1 MELLGKIKLIGD
13 IKTYGDNGFRK
24 RELVLTT
31 EDQYPQHILIE
42 FVQNNCELLDNF
54 SLGQTV
60 RIGINIRGREWE
72 SPDQGTKYFNSIQ
85 GWRIES
91 LDDQVMNSARPQSTV
106 TPLPPVQP
114 SNRTHHTHVRMPP
127 RCTLLARVPQ
137 ALRTGTRAATA
148 ARCSPSHHLRTR

>member
-31 EDQYPQHILIE
+31 EEQYPQHILIE
-42 FVQNNCELLDNF
+42 FIQNNCELLDNY
-54 SLGQTV
+54 SIGQTV

-72 SPDQGTKYFNSIQ
+72 SPDQGIKYFNSIQ

-91 LDDQVMNSARPQSTV
+91 LDDQVMDSGPED
-106 TPLPPVQP
+106 LPIE
-114 SNRTHHTHVRMPP
+114 NDNPP
-127 RCTLLARVPQ
+127 KDDDLTEDDLPF
-137 ALRTGTRAATA
+137 
-148 ARCSPSHHLRTR
+148 

>member
-31 EDQYPQHILIE
+31 EEQYPQHILVE
-42 FVQNNCELLDNF
+42 FIQNNCELLDNY
-54 SLGQTV
+54 SIGQTV

-72 SPDQGTKYFNSIQ
+72 SPDQGIKYFNSIQ

-91 LDDQVMNSARPQSTV
+91 LDDQVMDSPPEDIVIEDTSESKSDDLTEDD
-106 TPLPPVQP
+106 LPF
-114 SNRTHHTHVRMPP
+114 
-127 RCTLLARVPQ
+127 
-137 ALRTGTRAATA
+137 
-148 ARCSPSHHLRTR
+148 

>member
-42 FVQNNCELLDNF
+42 FIQNNCELLDNY
-54 SLGQTV
+54 SIGQTV
-60 RIGINIRGREWE
+60 RTGINIRGREWE
-72 SPDQGTKYFNSIQ
+72 SPDQGIKYFNSIQ

-91 LDDQVMNSARPQSTV
+91 LDDQVMDSAPEDLPIESNNSPKDDDLTEDD
-106 TPLPPVQP
+106 LPF
-114 SNRTHHTHVRMPP
+114 
-127 RCTLLARVPQ
+127 
-137 ALRTGTRAATA
+137 
-148 ARCSPSHHLRTR
+148 

>member
-31 EDQYPQHILIE
+31 EEQYPQHIWIE
-42 FVQNNCELLDNF
+42 FIQNNWELLDNY
-54 SLGQTV
+54 SIGQTV

-72 SPDQGTKYFNSIQ
+72 SPDQGIKYFNSIQ

-91 LDDQVMNSARPQSTV
+91 LDDQVMDSAPED
-106 TPLPPVQP
+106 LPIE
-114 SNRTHHTHVRMPP
+114 NDI
-127 RCTLLARVPQ
+127 
-137 ALRTGTRAATA
+137 
-148 ARCSPSHHLRTR
+148 SPKDDDLTEDDLPF

>member
-31 EDQYPQHILIE
+31 EEQYPQHILIE
-42 FVQNNCELLDNF
+42 FIQNNCELLDNYGI
-54 SLGQTV
+54 GQTV

-72 SPDQGTKYFNSIQ
+72 SPDQGIKYFNSIQ

-91 LDDQVMNSARPQSTV
+91 LDDQVMDSAPED
-106 TPLPPVQP
+106 LPIE
-114 SNRTHHTHVRMPP
+114 NDNPP
-127 RCTLLARVPQ
+127 KDDDLTEDDLPF
-137 ALRTGTRAATA
+137 
-148 ARCSPSHHLRTR
+148 

>member
-31 EDQYPQHILIE
+31 EEQYPQHILIE
-42 FVQNNCELLDNF
+42 FIQNNCELLDNY
-54 SLGQTV
+54 SIGQTV

-72 SPDQGTKYFNSIQ
+72 SPDQGIKYFNSIQ

-91 LDDQVMNSARPQSTV
+91 LDDQVMDSAPEDLPTESDNSPKDDDLTEDA
-106 TPLPPVQP
+106 LPF
-114 SNRTHHTHVRMPP
+114 
-127 RCTLLARVPQ
+127 
-137 ALRTGTRAATA
+137 
-148 ARCSPSHHLRTR
+148 

>member
-24 RELVLTT
+24 KELVLTT

-54 SLGQTV
+54 NIGQTV

-72 SPDQGTKYFNSIQ
+72 SPDQGIKYFNSIQ

-91 LDDQVMNSARPQSTV
+91 LDDQVMDSAPAD
-106 TPLPPVQP
+106 LPMEPD
-114 SNRTHHTHVRMPP
+114 TD
-127 RCTLLARVPQ
+127 
-137 ALRTGTRAATA
+137 
-148 ARCSPSHHLRTR
+148 SPSDLTEDDLPF

>member
-31 EDQYPQHILIE
+31 EEQYPQHILIE
-42 FVQNNCELLDNF
+42 FIQNNCELLDNYNI
-54 SLGQTV
+54 GQTV

-72 SPDQGTKYFNSIQ
+72 SPDQGIKYFNSIQ

-91 LDDQVMNSARPQSTV
+91 LDDQVMDSAPED
-106 TPLPPVQP
+106 LPIE
-114 SNRTHHTHVRMPP
+114 NDNPP
-127 RCTLLARVPQ
+127 KDDDLTEDDLPF
-137 ALRTGTRAATA
+137 
-148 ARCSPSHHLRTR
+148 

>member
-31 EDQYPQHILIE
+31 EEQYPQHVLIE
-42 FVQNNCELLDNF
+42 FIQNNCELLDNF
-54 SLGQTV
+54 SVGQTV

-72 SPDQGTKYFNSIQ
+72 SPDQGIKYFNSIQ

-91 LDDQVMNSARPQSTV
+91 LDDQVLESDSDDIQIHND
-106 TPLPPVQP
+106 
-114 SNRTHHTHVRMPP
+114 N
-127 RCTLLARVPQ
+127 
-137 ALRTGTRAATA
+137 
-148 ARCSPSHHLRTR
+148 SPSDDLTEDDLPF

>member
-31 EDQYPQHILIE
+31 EEQYPQHILIE
-42 FVQNNCELLDNF
+42 FIQNNCELLDNY
-54 SLGQTV
+54 SIGQTV

-72 SPDQGTKYFNSIQ
+72 SQDQGIKYFNSIQ

-91 LDDQVMNSARPQSTV
+91 LDDQVMNSAPED
-106 TPLPPVQP
+106 LPIE
-114 SNRTHHTHVRMPP
+114 SNN
-127 RCTLLARVPQ
+127 
-137 ALRTGTRAATA
+137 
-148 ARCSPSHHLRTR
+148 SPKDDDLTEDDLPF